1 MKETVVTGL
10 FTIIAAAV
18 GGGISWLS
26 AKSRD
31 REKQMESE
39 IVKLRSELL
48 SVYKDA
54 LEIWKSED
62 NLIRLSGIS
71 KKEARKDR
79 NISKRFEP
87 ARISQRIRELENKLS

>member
-54 LEIWKSED
+54 VPVR
-62 NLIRLSGIS
+62 RLVELAG
-71 KKEARKDR
+71 
-79 NISKRFEP
+79 N
-87 ARISQRIRELENKLS
+87 RICHASFPVDPE

>member
-18 GGGISWLS
+18 GGGISWLCT
-26 AKSRD
+26 KTRD
-31 REKQMESE
+31 REKQLESE
-39 IVKLRSELL
+39 IGKLRSELL

-62 NLIRLSGIS
+62 NLIQLSGIS
-71 KKEARKDR
+71 KIEARKER